1 MKKALFTALMA
12 LGLLGA
18 TNAFAKANGQD
29 IQIITSVDDHKIDKQ
44 KQIESA
50 FEKYGFSIDGNNN
63 MNAPFS
69 KRFTKIKGT
78 HDGIWYPIYRLA
90 TVHNPDM
97 VAKLAK
103 KYPSIGL
110 ITPLSM
116 SIYSEKV
123 GEKEQ
128 TLSISALT
136 LRGMSRITQI
146 PMNNPELIKYSE
158 LLQKAMQSALPK
170 GKFQK
175 LSYEK
180 VTDMKKSL
188 ETTFETELEI
198 GEGDELRDVVDDF
211 QDEFTGELEPIGF
224 LFPGYIGVNDELLD
238 RGVDVYNFYDTYS
251 ICKLDVIHPV
261 SQHHPEVGAFAPC
274 SFYMYQLKGE
284 TTMHMG
290 FPSVDNW
297 ISSTDLKDEESI
309 KPLTTA
315 QKLLE
320 DTIHSI
326 IE

>member
-1 MKKALFTALMA
+1 MKKVFVTALLA
-12 LGLLGA
+12 LGLLTA
-18 TNAFAKANGQD
+18 QSASANSNGQD
-29 IQIITSVDDHKIDKQ
+29 IRIITSADNHKIDKQ
-44 KQIESA
+44 KQIEAA
-50 FEKYGFSIDGNNN
+50 FEKYGFTIDGNNN

-123 GEKEQ
+123 GDKVQ
-128 TLSISALT
+128 TLAISSLT

-146 PMNNPELIKYSE
+146 PMSNPDLIKYAD
-158 LLQKAMQSALPK
+158 LMKKALQEALPK
-170 GKFQK
+170 GKFEK
-175 LSYEK
+175 LSYNQ
-180 VTDMKKSL
+180 VADMSKSL
-188 ETTFETELEI
+188 ATTFEAELEM
-198 GEGDELRDVVDDF
+198 EDGDELRDVLDDF

-238 RGVDVYNFYDTYS
+238 RGVDVYDFYDTLS

-261 SQHHPEVGAFAPC
+261 SKDHPEVGAFAPC

-284 TTMHMG
+284 KTMHMG

-297 ISSTDLKDEESI
+297 IKSTDLKDEYSI

-326 IE
+326 TE

>member
-1 MKKALFTALMA
+1 MKKVLATTFLA
-12 LGLLGA
+12 LGLLS
-18 TNAFAKANGQD
+18 TNVSAKDSGQD
-29 IQIITSVDDHKIDKQ
+29 IRIITSADNHKVDKQ
-44 KQIESA
+44 KQIEAA
-50 FEKYGFSIDGNNN
+50 FEKYGFSVDGNNN

-123 GEKEQ
+123 GAKEN
-128 TLSISALT
+128 TLSISSLT

-146 PMNNPELIKYSE
+146 PMTNPDLVKYAELMK
-158 LLQKAMQSALPK
+158 KAVQAALPK

-175 LSYEK
+175 VSYEK
-180 VTDMKKSL
+180 VTDLKQSL
-188 ETTFETELEI
+188 STTFEAELEVE
-198 GEGDELRDVVDDF
+198 EGDELRDVLDDF

-224 LFPGYIGVNDELLD
+224 LFPGYIGVNDELLE
-238 RGVDVYNFYDTYS
+238 RGVDVYNFYDTMS

-261 SQHHPEVGAFAPC
+261 SKDHPEVGAFAPC
-274 SFYMYQLKGE
+274 SFYFYQKKGE
-284 TTMHMG
+284 TAMHMG
-290 FPSVDNW
+290 FPSVTNW
-297 ISSTDLKDEESI
+297 INSTDLKDEYSI
-309 KPLTTA
+309 KPLETA

-320 DTIHSI
+320 DTVREIT
-326 IE
+326 E